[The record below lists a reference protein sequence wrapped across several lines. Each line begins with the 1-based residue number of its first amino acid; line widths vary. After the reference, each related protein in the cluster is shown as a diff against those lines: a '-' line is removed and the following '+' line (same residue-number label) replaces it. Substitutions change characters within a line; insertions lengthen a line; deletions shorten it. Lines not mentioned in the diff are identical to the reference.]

1 MSAKVRR
8 FINLNK
14 EIPFQPDVEIRICVI
29 DKLNN
34 KKPVFYFKLS
44 DNQYVTEWAD
54 YGISI
59 NSEDCSYNQ

>member
-14 EIPFQPDVEIRICVI
+14 EIPFQPDAENLICVI

-34 KKPVFYFKLS
+34 KKFVFFYSKLS
-44 DNQYVTEWAD
+44 DNQLLT
-54 YGISI
+54 
-59 NSEDCSYNQ
+59 

>member
-1 MSAKVRR
+1 MSAKVRP

-14 EIPFQPDVEIRICVI
+14 EIPFQPDAENRICVI

-44 DNQYVTEWAD
+44 DNQLVTK
-54 YGISI
+54 
-59 NSEDCSYNQ
+59 

>member
-14 EIPFQPDVEIRICVI
+14 EIPFQPDAENLICVI

-34 KKPVFYFKLS
+34 KKSVLYFKLS
-44 DNQYVTEWAD
+44 DNQIVT
-54 YGISI
+54 
-59 NSEDCSYNQ
+59 

>member
-14 EIPFQPDVEIRICVI
+14 EIPFHPDAGNRICVI

-34 KKPVFYFKLS
+34 KKSVLYFKLS
-44 DNQYVTEWAD
+44 DNQLVT
-54 YGISI
+54 
-59 NSEDCSYNQ
+59 

>member
-14 EIPFQPDVEIRICVI
+14 EIPFQPDAEIRICVI

-44 DNQYVTEWAD
+44 DNQLVTK
-54 YGISI
+54 
-59 NSEDCSYNQ
+59 

>member
-14 EIPFQPDVEIRICVI
+14 EIPFQTDAENRICVI

-34 KKPVFYFKLS
+34 KKFVFLF
-44 DNQYVTEWAD
+44 
-54 YGISI
+54 
-59 NSEDCSYNQ
+59 

>member
-14 EIPFQPDVEIRICVI
+14 EIPFQTDVEIRICVI

-34 KKPVFYFKLS
+34 KKSVLYFKLS
-44 DNQYVTEWAD
+44 DNQIVT
-54 YGISI
+54 
-59 NSEDCSYNQ
+59 